1 MTDTSKP
8 ELLPCPFCG
17 EEKTLNVWG
26 DHGMGRVYKWTL
38 CECCHAQGPRVRME
52 RDEEVEHTERRANE
66 TWNDR
71 VPSYDDLRAQLSSAK
86 AEIERLRGERDAAIE
101 KCAQEIEKIAQLLF
115 EREISDPDSDD
126 FDADAYEEAEY
137 ATNLLKGTA
146 AAIRALSNTTP
157 HLDPKDAVIAELGST
172 AAQDVLAERQRQK
185 DVEGWTPE
193 RDDTHTGGQM
203 AGAAAC
209 YALTGVAHW
218 ACGAAIDTFWPW
230 DKSWWKPTNP
240 RRDLVKAAALL
251 LAEIERLD
259 RLSLAKQGGSDG

>member
-1 MTDTSKP
+1 MAETDTSKP
-8 ELLPCPFCG
+8 ELVETAMAAVCDCIAIDHPGADNASDG
-17 EEKTLNVWG
+17 ETLMLFHGIGPTGTGGHITLNI
-26 DHGMGRVYKWTL
+26 K
-38 CECCHAQGPRVRME
+38 
-52 RDEEVEHTERRANE
+52 EVVEAVLSVTGYE
-66 TWNDR
+66 
-71 VPSYDDLRAQLSSAK
+71 QLSSAK